1 MLTTVTAT
9 FSMRSH
15 FLLKKSA
22 LIGIVLG
29 SAVRCCSSNLAKAK
43 VVLYY
48 NDVYE
53 VILPPTHK
61 FPMMKYKLVRE
72 GCAIQQLLSRCQKLL
87 QIIPSLHFRLQRD
100 TRGISD
106 GVSVEY
112 CVSPMSIRPELETT
126 HCPEYIER
134 FFMGTSFGYYLLI
147 VSLYSSVGTVLK
159 TPNNYFLREFNSKRK
174 STDRVS
180 MERSWSTK
188 VNQQRRWGIIQYH
201 RRLSLF
207 TAVGF
212 FFRRH
217 SRSDEEGLW
226 FREYCRL
233 SPCWWYASCI

>member
-1 MLTTVTAT
+1 MYLALSSHLTGFVTKKFEALMLTTVTAT

-134 FFMGTSFGYYLLI
+134 FFMGTSFGCYLPYRFA
-147 VSLYSSVGTVLK
+147 VFFTG
-159 TPNNYFLREFNSKRK
+159 ECSKNP
-174 STDRVS
+174 D
-180 MERSWSTK
+180 
-188 VNQQRRWGIIQYH
+188 
-201 RRLSLF
+201 
-207 TAVGF
+207 
-212 FFRRH
+212 
-217 SRSDEEGLW
+217 
-226 FREYCRL
+226 
-233 SPCWWYASCI
+233 